1 MKTVVPEKLRVDLK
15 KGYKDA
21 LHQMIDSVDD
31 EETLLYLFTFDRLY
45 IEDAERERSTGN
57 D

>member
-45 IEDAERERSTGN
+45 IEDAERERRTGN

>member
-21 LHQMIDSVDD
+21 LHQMIDSVED

-45 IEDAERERSTGN
+45 IEDAERERRTGN